1 MIRIVPRVITR
12 LYKLLP
18 TQYKRRIWM
27 TGITIFIM
35 SVFDLL
41 GTGILLPILLL
52 VLDENAIE
60 KNQYL
65 ADIYEKMGFGDFS
78 SFVVFI
84 CLIIFF
90 FSIFRVTLSTW
101 LQYVQNRR
109 LFTISCYLS
118 LRLYTYYYEKG
129 FLYIKQHNSHKLI
142 NQVNGV
148 SDKLIQG
155 YLVPY
160 TQLICECVVMGS
172 ILVSLIMF
180 NVYVFL
186 LVLLTFVP
194 ITLTYYRFSRARIK
208 MYGKML
214 FQLIPQKGKLLQ
226 QTFVGYTDME
236 MSNSFPDSLG
246 SFKELMEKQNWI
258 NVRNL
263 LLNGSLQKALEIAIV
278 CSLVVLILATR
289 FFELPSLGLI
299 IGLFAIAVYRV
310 LPGLIRSTGF
320 VFLMK
325 GNSFA
330 ATLLDD
336 LETEQAEAR
345 IIKPEPIEFQHT
357 ISIRSL
363 SFSYDKKVSVLD
375 NISLDIH
382 KGDFIGI
389 RGESGSG
396 KSTLFHVLLGFI
408 IPDAGGTYVDG
419 VLLSPEKLTSWK
431 SKIGYVSQQLFMI
444 EGTLLDNIAMSSK
457 CTSIDRTRAEQVIRL
472 ASLDHFIQTLPLG
485 LDTPIGEGGCLLS
498 GGQRQRLGI
507 ARALY
512 KQADILMFDE
522 ATSSLDE
529 TTEHAINDT
538 IVRLSEE
545 CPGLTLLV
553 ISHRSE
559 SLAICR
565 KVIDIQ
571 DLNNNRITN
580 KRSQYNG
587 TTSY

>member
-1 MIRIVPRVITR
+1 MITIVPTVVTR

-18 TQYKRRIWM
+18 RQYRRRIWM

-41 GTGILLPILLL
+41 GTGVLLPILLL
-52 VLDENAIE
+52 VLNEDSLE

-65 ADIYEKMGFGDFS
+65 AGIYERMGFNDFS
-78 SFVVFI
+78 SFVLFI
-84 CLIIFF
+84 CLIILL
-90 FSIFRVTLSTW
+90 FSITRVLLCTW

-109 LFTISCYLS
+109 LFTISSYLS
-118 LRLYTYYYEKG
+118 LRVYRYYYQKG
-129 FLYIKQHNSHKLI
+129 FLYIKRHNSHKLI
-142 NQVNGV
+142 NQVNGI

-172 ILVSLIMF
+172 ILASLIMF
-180 NVYVFL
+180 NIYVFL

-194 ITLTYYRFSRARIK
+194 ITLTYYRFSRTRIK

-214 FQLIPQKGKLLQ
+214 FQLMPQKGKLLQ

-236 MSNSFPDSLG
+236 MSNSFPDSFEC
-246 SFKELMEKQNWI
+246 FKELMEKQNWI
-258 NVRNL
+258 NVRNSL
-263 LLNGSLQKALEIAIV
+263 LSGSLQKTLEIAIV
-278 CSLVVLILATR
+278 CSLVVLTLATR
-289 FFELPSLGLI
+289 FLELPSLGLI

-320 VFLMK
+320 VFMMK

-330 ATLLDD
+330 ANLLDD

-357 ISIRSL
+357 ISICSL
-363 SFSYDKKVSVLD
+363 SFSYDKKVPVLD

-408 IPDAGGTYVDG
+408 IPDAGGIYVDG

-457 CTSIDRTRAEQVIRL
+457 RTSIDRTRAEHVIRL

-512 KQADILMFDE
+512 KQAEILMFDE

-529 TTEHAINDT
+529 TTEHAINDA

-559 SLAICR
+559 SLAVCR

-571 DLNNNRITN
+571 DLKNNTN
-580 KRSQYNG
+580 Q
-587 TTSY
+587 